1 MDAGVGIAFGVVAL
15 AAGAGAAAGARPGR
29 RGGGAGAD
37 AGLRLL
43 PGAAGALPAAELLAA
58 AAQSPT
64 PVEAVRLHR
73 TRPAGAGEFAHV
85 YRTQA
90 TRLGDRA
97 GTWTALTLTA
107 AEPAAAVAWFA
118 HRLGLL
124 GLRARPLD
132 AAELAA
138 AAAAPPELI
147 LARAGGAHRRR
158 PLRLRSGPA
167 RPAVPAAPAQLLGVD
182 DRGAPAALA
191 LPGLAGL
198 TVLGDPARA
207 VPLIGACLVTGAAV
221 GIRTTRPLRFAAAVG
236 LGARLVGARAPA
248 ELDALVH
255 DGAPPPG
262 PSAPGA
268 PTPVRLL
275 DPGAAARAR
284 PGTAAHPVLELR
296 ERTWRL
302 DAGAG
307 VRVIRPLQLG

>member
-1 MDAGVGIAFGVVAL
+1 T
-15 AAGAGAAAGARPGR
+15 RPAR

-43 PGAAGALPAAELLAA
+43 PGAAAALPAAELLAA

-73 TRPAGAGEFAHV
+73 TRPAGRGEFGHV

-90 TRLGDRA
+90 TRLGDRP
-97 GTWTALTLTA
+97 GTWTALTLSA
-107 AEPAAAVAWFA
+107 AEPAAAGAWFA

-124 GLRARPLD
+124 GLRARPL
-132 AAELAA
+132 AAGELAA
-138 AAAAPPELI
+138 AAAAPPALTV
-147 LARAGGAHRRR
+147 ARAGGAHRRR
-158 PLRLRSGPA
+158 PLRLRPGPA
-167 RPAVPAAPAQLLGVD
+167 HAAVPAAPAQLLGVD
-182 DRGAPAALA
+182 DRGAPVALA
-191 LPGLAGL
+191 LPALAGL
-198 TVLGDPARA
+198 TVLGDPDRA

-221 GIRTTRPLRFAAAVG
+221 GIRTTRPPRFAAAVG

-248 ELDALVH
+248 ELDVLVH
-255 DGAPPPG
+255 DGPRPPG
-262 PSAPGA
+262 PPAPGA

-275 DPGAAARAR
+275 DPGAAGRAR

-307 VRVIRPLQLG
+307 ARVIRPLQLG